1 MIVFSIA
8 VPVDLPPELLD
19 WLRRMFKYM
28 RSGLETEGVEPIT
41 AEIIHGEDEGD
52 DERTGL

>member
-28 RSGLETEGVEPIT
+28 RSGLETEGFEPIT
-41 AEIIHGEDEGD
+41 AEIEREDSENG
-52 DERTGL
+52 